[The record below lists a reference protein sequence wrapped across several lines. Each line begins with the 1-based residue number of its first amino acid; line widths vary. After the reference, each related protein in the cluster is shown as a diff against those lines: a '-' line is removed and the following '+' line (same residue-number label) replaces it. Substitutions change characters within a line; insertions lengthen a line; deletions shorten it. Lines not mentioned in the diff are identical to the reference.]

1 MAFGSTF
8 LPGGWRL
15 DGHAL
20 AALQSAVSGGHRY
33 LVLLSHMRSY
43 SSVLA
48 HVLGSSPQIQGYGET
63 QVRFRNVFDVWR
75 FRRSVARST
84 GRPPQSPWL
93 LDKVLHND
101 IRPVDRF
108 VGRERVRPLIFLRR
122 PERTLQSLVA
132 LARSQRSV
140 ASYADVQAG
149 CDYYVRRLHR
159 LREDGERFGR
169 QALYFEAEALVLQP
183 EPLLQALGQWLG
195 LAQPLSPAYRLGRQS
210 GQAGFGDSSPNIR
223 AGTVLGQ
230 ERSTTHSIGVSL
242 DPAVLAEAQAAYMRC
257 RAALVRHCTSLP
269 AGRVFEAEKSPSIRT
284 MEGLDERAI
293 ALLRR

>member
-1 MAFGSTF
+1 MAFGSML
-8 LPGGWRL
+8 LPDALRL
-15 DGHAL
+15 DAS
-20 AALQSAVSGGHRY
+20 AIATLQSAASGGHQY

-75 FRRSVARST
+75 FRRSIERST
-84 GRPPQSPWL
+84 GRPLKGPWL

-108 VGRERVRPLIFLRR
+108 VGRDRVRPLIFLRR
-122 PERTLQSLVA
+122 PERTLQSLIA

-140 ASYADVQAG
+140 SAYADAQVG

-159 LREDGERFGR
+159 LREDGERYGR
-169 QALYFEAEALVLQP
+169 QALYFDAEALVSQP
-183 EPLLQALGQWLG
+183 QALLQSLSHWLD
-195 LAQPLSPAYRLGRQS
+195 LAQPLAPEYRLGRQS
-210 GQAGFGDSSPNIR
+210 GRAGFGDSSPNIR

-230 ERSTTHSIGVSL
+230 ERSTTHGTGAAI
-242 DPAVLAEAQAAYMRC
+242 DPAVLAEAQAAYARC
-257 RAALVRHCTSLP
+257 RAALVRHCSTLP
-269 AGRVFEAEKSPSIRT
+269 S
-284 MEGLDERAI
+284 GLVG
-293 ALLRR
+293 